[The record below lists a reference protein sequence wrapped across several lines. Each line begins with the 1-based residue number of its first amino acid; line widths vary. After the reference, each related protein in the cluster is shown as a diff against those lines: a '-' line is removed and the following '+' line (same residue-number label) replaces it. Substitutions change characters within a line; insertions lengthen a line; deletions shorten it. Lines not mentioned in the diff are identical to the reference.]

1 MKAKG
6 GGASRRRTKVL
17 ELDPESYCGS
27 RTTVMQLFRVEAQ
40 NDNGTQKHLVFRDRH
55 GLYCEHGAKCLAVEL
70 VVESGMLIPANSLE
84 WTT

>member
-1 MKAKG
+1 MAAKG
-6 GGASRRRTKVL
+6 DGAVRRRTKVL

-40 NDNGTQKHLVFRDRH
+40 NDNGPQKHLVFRDRH
-55 GLYCEHGAKCLAVEL
+55 GLYCEHGMQCLAVEL
-70 VVESGMLIPANSLE
+70 VVQSGMLIPANSLE